1 MPGLVFGPEPWPLN
15 TRINRRAPDQQLKKK
30 SRRDRARL
38 ARLAKKKVVKEER
51 LRREM
56 VLRDWLREW
65 PCDGLPA
72 VPALKKPKRDPT
84 AHHCAE
90 QVTAEVRRV
99 LGRSSKAKIKKTKE
113 RQEKRDEAEKMRIRH
128 KEQESLS
135 TKWKPG
141 SRNTTHEDRSGKA
154 KKRKAMHEKEKK
166 AKQEKEKKTKQE
178 KEKKPK
184 QEGERLKVK
193 SEDWEQSTV
202 SSVKSPVVSQA
213 EANLKFSEETNLGG
227 EEHVRDVL
235 KLAASSDEENV
246 NTDQPT
252 FSEFTHLTFSPNN
265 HHQLE
270 AEVNFKQVWR
280 DQPDLT
286 DDSGDDEDLKHTIK
300 KVSSGGG
307 QKCDRDVAN
316 LTDSSDE
323 DDVGSDDEEEVSLGR
338 GQECNGEMPD
348 LTDSSDGEE
357 VKNGTDQQD
366 KSRPTFSEFIQR
378 EVYLSRGLL
387 TASSCEKKDLA
398 SAKTKAFVRRGRRML
413 AAPELTDDSDDEQ
426 ERPATFSE
434 LYDTTRFSSKHPAS
448 SSRPKAFGDLGGGG
462 NLSQETS
469 QSLLA
474 VSAMLEAL
482 KLAIGRTRLPL
493 KLDRRT
499 PAEGNCFTHSVV
511 QQCQRAVVREE
522 LRRQGKTVTT
532 YMALKRDVRQF
543 VLDRLDHPR
552 IKEMKAN
559 FEQKQGQL
567 AQEGQPTRGWLTYW
581 DDMLKNG
588 EWADDTFVQATAFF
602 LNLDFFLVIADS
614 ATYTQLFHPI
624 SGDIDSDRV
633 GSPGRPTLLIGYISD
648 QHYQSLL
655 LAEEEPSVSGCP
667 TSQAV
672 DEALRRAFSA
682 LQLELLKQ
690 SRQVSWIFKMVLSNW
705 KLISLLCE

>member
-1 MPGLVFGPEPWPLN
+1 MPGLVFGPEPLPLN
-15 TRINRRAPDQQLKKK
+15 TRINRRAPNQHPKKK

-99 LGRSSKAKIKKTKE
+99 LGRSSKAKIKKTKDSQKE

-128 KEQESLS
+128 KEQESLG

-166 AKQEKEKKTKQE
+166 AKQEKLKTAQASKDQE
-178 KEKKPK
+178 E
-184 QEGERLKVK
+184 
-193 SEDWEQSTV
+193 STV
-202 SSVKSPVVSQA
+202 SSDNNPAVSQA
-213 EANLKFSEETNLGG
+213 EAKQTVSEETNPGG

-235 KLAASSDEENV
+235 KLSVSSDEENV
-246 NTDQPT
+246 NIGTDQPT
-252 FSEFTHLTFSPNN
+252 FSELTNLTFSPDI

-270 AEVNFKQVWR
+270 AEINFKQMWR

-286 DDSGDDEDLKHTIK
+286 DDSGDEEDLKRTIK
-300 KVSSGGG
+300 MVSSGGG
-307 QKCDRDVAN
+307 QKCDKDVAN

-348 LTDSSDGEE
+348 LTDSSDGED
-357 VKNGTDQQD
+357 VNNGTDQQD

-426 ERPATFSE
+426 ERPPTFSE
-434 LYDTTRFSSKHPAS
+434 LYNTTRFSSKHPAS
-448 SSRPKAFGDLGGGG
+448 RSRPKAFGDLGGGG

-474 VSAMLEAL
+474 VSAMLATL
-482 KLAIGRTRLPL
+482 KLAIGRTGLPL

-499 PAEGNCFTHSVV
+499 PAEGNCFSHSVV

-543 VLDRLDHPR
+543 ILDRQDHPR
-552 IKEMKAN
+552 IKEMKLN
-559 FEQKQGQL
+559 YEQKQGQL
-567 AQEGQPTRGWLTYW
+567 AQEGQPTRGWLIYW
-581 DDMLKNG
+581 EDMLKNG